1 MFPVG
6 CWYSSTTSLADLILP
21 LTCERVT
28 LKKVLAV
35 MDSLFSPRLR
45 TSNSRNWAHFVTLTF
60 NLQEPLV
67 FIWFHWC
74 RLLTVSLFK
83 SCTKGNYEIYLH
95 RSKILF
101 EPSHWLPWPIKL
113 HSIIWKG
120 NQLWHA
126 QRRWTSNTKKERE
139 RLLEMFLKFK
149 AFSISKGHF

>member
-6 CWYSSTTSLADLILP
+6 CWYSSTTSSDLILP
-21 LTCERVT
+21 LTYERGT

-45 TSNSRNWAHFVTLTF
+45 TSNGRNRTHFVTLTF

-83 SCTKGNYEIYLH
+83 SCTKGNYKIYLH

-101 EPSHWLPWPIKL
+101 EPSHWLLWPIKL

-120 NQLWHA
+120 NQTMA
-126 QRRWTSNTKKERE
+126 CSKEVNFQYKKKE